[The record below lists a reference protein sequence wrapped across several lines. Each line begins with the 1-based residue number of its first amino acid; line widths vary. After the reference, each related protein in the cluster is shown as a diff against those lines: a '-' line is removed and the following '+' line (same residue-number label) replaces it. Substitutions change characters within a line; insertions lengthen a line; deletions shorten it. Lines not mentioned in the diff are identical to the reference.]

1 MNDLKVKGENILCI
15 YHSNCADGFS
25 AAWALRR
32 YYPNA
37 EFHAGVYQ
45 EPPPDCTGKHVYLV
59 DFSYKREVLEK
70 IIEQAD
76 LVTILDHHES
86 ARDDLIELMSAKKIK
101 GVFDMKRSGAMITWN
116 WFFPREDPPQ
126 VLNHVQDRD
135 LWTFELEG
143 TREIQAAVFS
153 YEYTWENWDRL
164 MGMDR
169 GDIKVLR
176 LMGEAIERKHFKDI
190 RELMEKCRK
199 VMLIDGYHVMAYNL
213 PYTMSSDV
221 GHISVKEKSAPFGVC
236 YWDTLTHREF
246 SLRSTDKNPSVK
258 DIAIKFGGGGHRNA
272 AGFKVP
278 LNHELAYGDQH
289 DKG

>member
-15 YHSNCADGFS
+15 YHGNCADGYT

-32 YYPNA
+32 YYPEA

-45 EPPPDCTGKHVYLV
+45 ETPPDCTGKHVYIV
-59 DFSYKREVLEK
+59 DFSYKRDVLEK

-76 LVTILDHHES
+76 MVTILDHHES

-101 GVFDMKRSGAMITWN
+101 GVFDMKRSGAMIVWD
-116 WFFPREDPPQ
+116 WFFPREEAPQ
-126 VLNHVQDRD
+126 IIKHVQDRD
-135 LWTFELEG
+135 LWKFELEG

-164 MGMDR
+164 MAMDR

-199 VMLIDGYHVMAYNL
+199 VMMIDGYHVMAYNL

-221 GHISVKEKSAPFGVC
+221 GQISVTEKHAPFGVC
-236 YWDTLTHREF
+236 YWDTPSHREF
-246 SLRSTDKNPSVK
+246 SLRSTDDRPSVK
-258 DIAIKFGGGGHRNA
+258 DIAVKFGGGGHRNA

-278 LNHELAYGDQH
+278 LDHELAYG
-289 DKG
+289 GAT